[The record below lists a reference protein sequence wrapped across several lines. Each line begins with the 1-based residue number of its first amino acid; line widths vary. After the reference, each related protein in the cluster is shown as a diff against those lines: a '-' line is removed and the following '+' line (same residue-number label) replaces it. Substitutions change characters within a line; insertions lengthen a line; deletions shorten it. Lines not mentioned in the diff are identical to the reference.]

1 VKDFFRWI
9 SDDAGPLISFL
20 FMTLGLMVVFFCA
33 AIVMIVFY
41 FTVWS
46 LANGYWIVLFIPPA
60 TVTWIILHAY
70 KKSKEEQDG

>member
-20 FMTLGLMVVFFCA
+20 FVALVWMVILFCA
-33 AIVMIVFY
+33 AIIIE
-41 FTVWS
+41 FTAWS

>member
-1 VKDFFRWI
+1 MNDFFRWI

-20 FMTLGLMVVFFCA
+20 FMTLGLMAVFFCA
-33 AIVMIVFY
+33 AIVMVVFY

-60 TVTWIILHAY
+60 AVTWIILHAY

>member
-1 VKDFFRWI
+1 MKDFFRWI

-20 FMTLGLMVVFFCA
+20 FMTLGLMAVFFCA

-60 TVTWIILHAY
+60 AVTWIILNA
-70 KKSKEEQDG
+70 